1 MKESLFLLPI
11 AIFYLAVESTLFP
24 NMPLP
29 DVPLLFVFFMA
40 WRRPGIEGVLLAF
53 ALGYIDDAF
62 NGGIIG
68 STSFA
73 LALVFLSSHLL
84 SKRLQ
89 FSTPVARAAGAG
101 GLKLLKGIFMYLV
114 LKSSGINA
122 GFFPRLFFE
131 TVLTAV
137 FAPFAVTLL
146 LRFCSIINPHEYK
159 DSAN

>member
-11 AIFYLAVESTLFP
+11 AVFYLAVESTLFP

-62 NGGIIG
+62 NGGVIG

-73 LALVFLSSHLL
+73 LALVFLSAHLL
-84 SKRLQ
+84 SKRIH

-101 GLKLLKGIFMYLV
+101 GLRLLKGLFMYLV
-114 LKSSGINA
+114 LKSA
-122 GFFPRLFFE
+122 GLKAGGVPRLFFE
-131 TVLTAV
+131 ILLTAA
-137 FAPFAVTLL
+137 FAPFAIALL
-146 LRFCSIINPHEYK
+146 NRLCAFINPHAYK